1 MSGKLSDRRAW
12 LGGPDT
18 QGGEDRDRNVNT
30 YSDGFKAQMVKKML
44 PPSGMSAHALAAETG
59 LNQSSLSRWLRDA
72 RIVGVMNQPAKQW
85 TASEKLRVVAEASRL
100 DDAALGVLLRREGLH
115 KAELDAWKSAAEGA
129 LSPSGSSSSAAKR
142 KVSLESKRIAT
153 LERELRRKDKA
164 LAEAAAL
171 LVLQKKVQELWGDG
185 DDVMGG
191 RTER

>member
-1 MSGKLSDRRAW
+1 
-12 LGGPDT
+12 
-18 QGGEDRDRNVNT
+18 
-30 YSDGFKAQMVKKML
+30 MVKKML

-129 LSPSGSSSSAAKR
+129 LSSSASSSSSSAAAKR
-142 KVSLESKRIAT
+142 KASLESKRIAT

-185 DDVMGG
+185 DDVTGA